1 VRVLGER
8 RGENNAKVGKG
19 SMKPAN
25 ALKVAT
31 AAVVTVIV
39 SASALSTASTAT
51 PAPAIKRNVIVIL
64 RDQMPTLPAVR
75 GQRAA
80 RAAALASAQAPIV
93 SHLQA
98 SGAARI
104 RGFAMINAVTAN
116 VTATEEQALAAHPLV
131 QAVVPE
137 RVISLHPANARS
149 AFSGANSGAVAGGGA
164 GAPICNTLE
173 PEALQLT
180 NTAFLDPSI
189 PQAQRVRDGNGEFI
203 TGKGVKVA
211 WIADGLDPTIQGFHH
226 TDGTPVFI
234 DYQDF
239 SGDPA
244 GTPSGG
250 EEAFGDASSIAAN
263 DTPNGV
269 TLSFDISQYVDTA
282 LGTLPPGKCNI
293 RVRGMAPG
301 ASLVGLKAFSAIG
314 VTTNT
319 AIAQAIEYA
328 VVNDDV
334 DVINESF
341 GGNPFPDNDNDPI
354 ALADQAAVHGGVT
367 VVVSSGDAGYNGT
380 MGTPSTDPLVI
391 SSGATTQLRLYRQ
404 AGYGAAFFA
413 TNGWLSNN
421 LSAFSSGGFSMSGP
435 RVPDTV
441 APGDL
446 GWALC
451 VPLAE
456 KPLFT
461 ECDSPLGG
469 EANPPAIQIFGGTSE
484 SSPLTA
490 GEAALVIQAYRST
503 HHGRD
508 PSPALVKEIIMST
521 STDLGAPPTE
531 QGAGLINSL
540 AAVNAA
546 LAVRDQNGGA
556 APNGNSLLNNPT
568 NVSITD
574 LPRAPESATVAITNT
589 GSAKQH
595 LEPRLQV
602 IGPPIAGATTTVTL
616 AASDPIFPSPAG
628 LPRNYVL
635 QHFTVP
641 EGADHLD
648 AAIAWQVNPFTGPA
662 VTVDLGLIDPS
673 GKDAGYTIP
682 QGASSAYGHFDVNH
696 PAAGTWT
703 AVIWTSAVSDSYYGP
718 VVFSWTAE
726 RYVQF
731 GSVSPASFELAPGAT
746 QWITARFSMPAQ
758 PGDQAVAIRFPGN
771 AAHSE
776 VPIALRTLVPT
787 GPNGGFFNGTM
798 TGGNGRGSTGPT
810 QTFAFEVPRGVKNM
824 SLSVQDS
831 DSFWLLEGLLVAP
844 DGMQLSVE
852 PNFDANENPT
862 VTMQLNRDHPTPGQ
876 WRFILLQ
883 NLFASGNET
892 SLPFTAQINFDG
904 AQVNATGLPQDPHTK
919 LSVGAGAVSVPI
931 TITNTGGLAQAYFA
945 DARLEGALTTLT
957 FGTFPICTAA
967 NQLPYGCFGTF
978 LPTQVQSA
986 QFIAQ
991 AGAPITMDVAGD
1003 TGYLVGVSGAPD
1015 LTARSVGPNTVVA
1028 SISES
1033 EVPWGEWELLPT
1045 LIGPFGPAGA
1055 PPTPVTTSVA
1065 VELKPF
1071 DATVT
1076 SDHGDL
1082 WSDVTFGTSTYNPL
1096 VLGPGA
1102 TGTIYVTITPS
1113 ASQVGTTVH
1122 GTIYIDTFNAVVQTG
1137 DEVVGIPYSYTV
1149 VR

>member
-1 VRVLGER
+1 MNPATVLK
-8 RGENNAKVGKG
+8 AVVTAAVTVIL
-19 SMKPAN
+19 SASTLS
-25 ALKVAT
+25 AAT
-31 AAVVTVIV
+31 AA
-39 SASALSTASTAT
+39 
-51 PAPAIKRNVIVIL
+51 APALKRNVIVIL
-64 RDQMPTLPAVR
+64 RDQMPMLPAVR
-75 GQRAA
+75 GQREA
-80 RAAALASAQAPIV
+80 RAGALASAQAPIV

-104 RGFAMINAVTAN
+104 RGFALINAVAAN
-116 VTATEEQALAAHPLV
+116 VTADEEQALAAHPLV

-137 RVISLHPANARS
+137 RVIKLPRAANARA
-149 AFSGANSGAVAGGGA
+149 AFAGGNSGAVAGGGA
-164 GAPICNTLE
+164 DARLCNTLE

-180 NTAFLDPSI
+180 NTAFLDPSV
-189 PQAQRVRDGNGEFI
+189 PQAQRVRDGNGEFV

-211 WIADGLDPTIQGFHH
+211 WIADGLDPTIQGFIH

-234 DYQDF
+234 DYQNF

-244 GTPSGG
+244 GTPTGSG
-250 EEAFGDASSIAAN
+250 EAFGDASSIAAN
-263 DTPNGV
+263 DTPNGKV
-269 TLSFDISQYVDTA
+269 LSFDISQYVDKA
-282 LGTLPPGKCNI
+282 LGTLPPGACNI
-293 RVRGMAPG
+293 RIRGMAPG
-301 ASLVGLKAFSAIG
+301 ASVVGLKAFSALG

-328 VVNDDV
+328 VVHDDV

-354 ALADQAAVHGGVT
+354 ALADQAAVRGGVV
-367 VVVSSGDAGYNGT
+367 VVVSTGDAGFNGT

-404 AGYGAAFFA
+404 VGYGAAFFA
-413 TNGWLSNN
+413 SNGWLSNN

-441 APGDL
+441 APGDV

-451 VPLAE
+451 APLAE
-456 KPLFT
+456 KALFT
-461 ECDSPLGG
+461 ECDAPLGG
-469 EANPPAIQIFGGTSE
+469 EAKPPAIQIFGGTSE

-490 GEAALVIQAYRST
+490 GEAALIIQAYRST
-503 HHGRD
+503 HHGHD

-521 STDLGAPPTE
+521 ATDLGAPPSE
-531 QGAGLINSL
+531 QGAGLINAL

-546 LAVRDQNGGA
+546 LSVRDQNGGA
-556 APNGNSLLNNPT
+556 GPSGNSLLNNPT

-574 LPRAPESATVAITNT
+574 LPRAPESVTVAITNT
-589 GSAKQH
+589 GSVKQL
-595 LEPRLQV
+595 LEPELQV
-602 IGPPIAGATTTVTL
+602 LGPPIAGATTTVTL
-616 AASDPIFPSPAG
+616 AKSDPIFPSPAG

-641 EGADHLD
+641 EGAEHLD

-726 RYVQF
+726 RYVKF

-758 PGDQAVAIRFPGN
+758 PGDEAVAIRFAGN
-771 AAHSE
+771 ASHAE
-776 VPIALRTLVPT
+776 VPIVLRALVPT
-787 GPNGGFFNGTM
+787 GPNGGFFNGTL

-810 QTFAFEVPRGVKNM
+810 QTFAFDVPPGVKNM

-862 VTMQLNRDHPTPGQ
+862 VTMQLNRAQPAPGR

-892 SLPFTAQINFDG
+892 SLPFTAQINFNA
-904 AQVNATGLPQDPHTK
+904 AQVNATGLPQNPHTK
-919 LSVGAGAVSVPI
+919 LSVAAGAVSVPI

-957 FGTFPICTAA
+957 FGTFPVCGGPPPLT
-967 NQLPYGCFGTF
+967 QLPYACFGTF
-978 LPTQVQSA
+978 LPTQVKSA

-991 AGAPITMDVAGD
+991 AGAPITMDAAGD
-1003 TGYLVGVSGAPD
+1003 TGYLVGVTGAPD

-1028 SISES
+1028 SITES
-1033 EVPWGEWELLPT
+1033 EVPWGEWEMFPT
-1045 LIGPFGPAGA
+1045 LIGPYGPAGA
-1055 PPTPVTTSVA
+1055 PTTPVSTSVA
-1065 VELKPF
+1065 LELKPF

-1082 WSDVTFGTSTYNPL
+1082 WSDVTFGTSTFNPL

-1102 TGTIYVTITPS
+1102 TGTINVTITPS

-1122 GTIYIDTFNAVVQTG
+1122 GIIYVDTFNAVVQTG

-1149 VR
+1149 TR